1 MDPHLEDLKGK
12 SVFIDKI
19 GKTPIGVTMRRN
31 DNRDRIIIRT
41 SIIGI
46 LTNVLLASFKAIIG
60 ITSSSIAIVM
70 DAVNNLSD
78 AASSIITIAGTKL
91 AGKESDRKHPFGYGR
106 IEYITAMVISII
118 VTYAGLKAVTESVEK
133 ILEPQTPE
141 YTATGLIIIAA
152 AVIAKIVLGRYVVKV
167 GKDVNSDSLVNSGK
181 DAVLDSVISASTLA
195 AAGIY
200 MASGI
205 SLEAWLGVIIG
216 LIIVK
221 AGYEML
227 AETMSKILGERAD
240 AELARQIK
248 ATVKDFP
255 DVNAAYDL
263 VIHNYGPD
271 TYHASVHIEVP
282 DSLFASDIDKLSRKI
297 QSEVYRKHQV
307 ALTAIGVYS
316 MNTKDPEAMA
326 ARDRINEIVTSV
338 PNVLQMHGFYMNRE
352 DKEMRFDIVVSF
364 EAKNRR
370 DAYNEA
376 LECVRKEY
384 PDYNL
389 MVAMDMDYSEIN

>member
-1 MDPHLEDLKGK
+1 MEDLKGK

-282 DSLFASDIDKLSRKI
+282 DSLSASDIDKLSRKI
-297 QSEVYRKHQV
+297 QTEVYRKHQV

>member
-1 MDPHLEDLKGK
+1 
-12 SVFIDKI
+12 
-19 GKTPIGVTMRRN
+19 MRRN

-46 LTNVLLASFKAIIG
+46 LTNVLLASFKAVIG

-376 LECVRKEY
+376 LERVRKEY